1 MEKTPRVCYVEL
13 PPTTSDLNKKYSP
26 TDEYSTGRIR
36 RMVNYSHD
44 SGALTP
50 GLCDYVRAKI
60 KHEADFHDEEWMQN
74 VLKNLEKIIIEVPTK
89 RLRYEK
95 FMEARWKSELYPL
108 EKVVAKIE
116 VAVQKAKQSSHNN
129 SWYQASVR
137 FTQKD
142 NITTDFKEKG
152 RTGLLKDAT
161 VSAYSPHVLILT
173 FDEYMDGT
181 STGNEI
187 RIYYDALMRL
197 RYLCTDDETN

>member
-197 RYLCTDDETN
+197 RYLCTDD

>member
-1 MEKTPRVCYVEL
+1 MEKTPHVHYVEF
-13 PPTTSDLNKKYSP
+13 PPTTSDLIKKYSA

-74 VLKNLEKIIIEVPTK
+74 VLKDLEKIIIEVPTK

-108 EKVVAKIE
+108 EKVVTKIE
-116 VAVQKAKQSSHNN
+116 AAVKKAKQSSDGL
-129 SWYQASVR
+129 WYQTGVT

-142 NITTDFKEKG
+142 NITMEFKEKG
-152 RTGLLKDAT
+152 HIGLLRKAI
-161 VSAYSPHVLILT
+161 VNVHSPHVLILT
-173 FDEYMDGT
+173 LDEYIDGFP
-181 STGNEI
+181 TGNEI
-187 RIYYDALMRL
+187 RVFYDALMRF
-197 RYLCTDDETN
+197 RYLCTDKE